1 MTNFKTLNEYV
12 ERGLLKR
19 QISPCGELVLYDY
32 TEKCQFEKAWDEI
45 TLNHRGTVYSLETG
59 EIVAR
64 AFPKF
69 FNFSELSPEEQARR
83 LESQIFSVYEKLD
96 GSLGIIYYW
105 KGEWRVNTRGSF
117 TSDQSIEG
125 KRMLDS
131 LDSSKLRPELTY
143 LAEIIYP
150 ANRIVVDYEG
160 QEKLVLLSAVKT
172 QTGQTMTHNVMDTP
186 FESEAHIYFFDS
198 ISEVLAKLKTLP
210 YNEEGYVVC
219 FEDGTRAKF
228 KGDEYVEM
236 HRVVTGLS
244 PLVLWENME
253 NGRVSQTFLA
263 NIPEEFRPQ
272 YEDMAV
278 ELNTRAEDVMHRIQY
293 YATQIVNDVF
303 AGHFKEVPED
313 RKTLGLYLK
322 ENECT
327 LNQYIFPYML
337 GKFDVAWK
345 MVQKEIRPT
354 GNRL

>member
-1 MTNFKTLNEYV
+1 MTNFQTLNSYV

-19 QISPCGELVLYDY
+19 QVSPEGDLVLYDY
-32 TEKCQFEKAWDEI
+32 SEKCQFEKAWDEI
-45 TLNHRGTVYSLETG
+45 TLTHRGTVYSLETG

-69 FNFSELSPEEQARR
+69 FNFSELDPTAQAH
-83 LESQIFSVYEKLD
+83 LLTTNNFSVYEKMD

-105 KGEWRVNTRGSF
+105 EGEWRVNTRGSF
-117 TSDQSIEG
+117 TSDQAIEG
-125 KRMLDS
+125 LKLLES
-131 LDSSKLRPELTY
+131 QVQSKLKEEYTY
-143 LAEIIYP
+143 LVEIIYP
-150 ANRIVVDYEG
+150 ANRIVVDYKGES
-160 QEKLVLLSAVKT
+160 KLVFLASYHTKSGVDS
-172 QTGQTMTHNVMDTP
+172 GHMP
-186 FESEAHIYFFDS
+186 FRNRATNYDFNS
-198 ISEVLAKLKTLP
+198 ITDVLAKLKTLP
-210 YNEEGYVVC
+210 YNEEGYVVQ
-219 FEDGTRAKF
+219 FENGQRAKF

-253 NGRVSQTFLA
+253 NGRVSSTFLA

-278 ELNTRAEDVMHRIQY
+278 ELNTRAEDVMHRIRY
-293 YATQIVNDVF
+293 YVTQIVDEVF
-303 AGHFKEVPED
+303 SGHFKEVPED